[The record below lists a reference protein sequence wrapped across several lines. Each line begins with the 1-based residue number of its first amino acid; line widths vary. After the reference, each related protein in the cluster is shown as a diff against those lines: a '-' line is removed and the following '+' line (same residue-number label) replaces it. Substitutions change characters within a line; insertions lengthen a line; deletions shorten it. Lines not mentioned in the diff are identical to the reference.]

1 MRKPRKAAAAVLLT
15 ALLALALSGCSQAQ
29 QATDGDGADG
39 SSDAPVHTVVDAY
52 GRSVDLP
59 DSVETAATVGS
70 GARFVVYAG
79 AQDKLIAVTEMET
92 DPSPARPYTMVYEPL
107 FSDLPATSNGNH
119 LMETSVNTEELLSLH
134 PDVIISSRSSSECDE
149 LQDAIGIPV
158 VGISYQDQLFSD
170 DVYKSIEVVGQA
182 LGTSDHAD
190 GVVDKMREWQ
200 QDMDDRTS
208 SIAESDKPTCYV
220 GAVNYKGAKS
230 FGGTYAKYAPLDA
243 VNAINVADETGQ
255 TGSVQIEL
263 EQLGVW
269 DPDYMFLNAGN
280 MDLMKED
287 YANNQAFFD
296 SLAAFQS
303 GDLYSQ
309 PSFNYNGTNVEMGIC
324 DAYFIGFTVF
334 PDEFSDLD
342 PATVYDDVFQT
353 MLGEKYYD
361 TMKSSGMDFDKI
373 SIGA

>member
-1 MRKPRKAAAAVLLT
+1 MRKPRKVAAAVLLT

-29 QATDGDGADG
+29 QATDGDGEGG
-39 SSDAPVHTVVDAY
+39 SSDVQVHTVVDAY

-92 DPSPARPYTMVYEPL
+92 DPSPARPYTMVYESL
-107 FSDLPATSNGNH
+107 FSELPATSNGNH

-158 VGISYQDQLFSD
+158 VGISYQDQLFSE

-190 GVVDKMREWQ
+190 AVVDKMKEWQ

-208 SIAESDKPTCYV
+208 SIAEADKPTCYV

-269 DPDYMFLNAGN
+269 NPDYLFLNAGN

-303 GDLYSQ
+303 GNLYSQ

-361 TMKSSGMDFDKI
+361 TMKSNGMDFKKI